1 MTPAACPHCGC
12 NAGAGAPAH
21 ALLALLA
28 MDAVDAALDAGLLEA
43 EGCGACPPA
52 CNARLD
58 AAAQAR
64 RTALAARERHRAR
77 TLRLARRKAEREA
90 ARSAPLPRQAD
101 ASAHAA
107 PALPSAAAD
116 ALARALAKARDRR
129 A

>member
-1 MTPAACPHCGC
+1 MAQAACPHCGC

-28 MDAVDAALDAGLLEA
+28 MDAVDAALDAGLLDA
-43 EGCGACPPA
+43 AGCDACPPA
-52 CNARLD
+52 CNDRLH
-58 AAAQAR
+58 AAAEAR
-64 RTALAARERHRAR
+64 RSALAARERHRAR

-90 ARSAPLPRQAD
+90 ARSAPLPRQAG
-101 ASAHAA
+101 ATAHAD

-116 ALARALAKARDRR
+116 ALARALAKARARR

>member
-1 MTPAACPHCGC
+1 MAQAGCPHCGC

-43 EGCGACPPA
+43 AGCDACPPA
-52 CNARLD
+52 CNARLH

-64 RTALAARERHRAR
+64 RSALAARERHRAR

-90 ARSAPLPRQAD
+90 ARSAPLPRQAG
-101 ASAHAA
+101 ATVHAA

>member
-1 MTPAACPHCGC
+1 MAHAACPHCGC

-28 MDAVDAALDAGLLEA
+28 MDAVDAALDAGLLDA
-43 EGCGACPPA
+43 AGCDACPPA
-52 CNARLD
+52 CNDRLH
-58 AAAQAR
+58 AAAEAR
-64 RTALAARERHRAR
+64 RSALAARERHRAR
-77 TLRLARRKAEREA
+77 TLRLARRKAERDA
-90 ARSAPLPRQAD
+90 ARSAPVPRQAD
-101 ASAHAA
+101 AMAHAA

>member
-1 MTPAACPHCGC
+1 MAQAGCPHCGC

-43 EGCGACPPA
+43 AGCDACPPA
-52 CNARLD
+52 CNARLH

-64 RTALAARERHRAR
+64 RSALAARERHRAR

-90 ARSAPLPRQAD
+90 ARGAPLPHQVD

-107 PALPSAAAD
+107 PVLPSAAAD